1 MSQARVE
8 DPQKEAIARMKETWG
23 QSLTLGAR
31 RAFLALTTMRS
42 CSSSISTM
50 IPALLATL
58 LTANATTLQQLSTD
72 DMIRQS
78 TAIVRAKV
86 TASSTALRGRDIY
99 TYYQFQVLETLKV
112 GGATGQVA
120 VPGGIV
126 NGLREMVPGAPGLNA
141 GQEYVIFLW
150 TSKSGLTQVIGLSQG
165 LFNVLQDTSGNTVLV
180 RPAAPGLMLNAAGN
194 VVNDAG
200 VSMKLSDLRT
210 EIQTALGT
218 N

>member
-1 MSQARVE
+1 
-8 DPQKEAIARMKETWG
+8 
-23 QSLTLGAR
+23 
-31 RAFLALTTMRS
+31 
-42 CSSSISTM
+42 M
-50 IPALLATL
+50 IPALLAIL

-86 TASSTALRGRDIY
+86 TGSSAALRGRAIY
-99 TYYQFQVLETLKV
+99 TYYQFQVLETLKA
-112 GGATGQVA
+112 GGTAAQVTTAQVA
-120 VPGGIV
+120 VPGGIA
-126 NGLREMVPGAPGLNA
+126 NGLREMVPGAPALNA

-180 RPAAPGLMLNAAGN
+180 RPAAPGLMLDAAGN

-200 VSMKLSDLRT
+200 VSVKLSDLRT
-210 EIQTALGT
+210 EIQTVLGT